1 MYLHQRKLLDQY
13 DGCKKTVQQT
23 NLGAAVMAG
32 WLGARE
38 LAAHQL
44 AITIASFT
52 YMFAG
57 GIAAGGSICVA
68 KAYGNKNFNHVKK
81 YGKASWQIG
90 FIVMSFFAIIFLHD

>member
-1 MYLHQRKLLDQY
+1 
-13 DGCKKTVQQT
+13 
-23 NLGAAVMAG
+23 
-32 WLGARE
+32 

-81 YGKASWQIG
+81 Y
-90 FIVMSFFAIIFLHD
+90 